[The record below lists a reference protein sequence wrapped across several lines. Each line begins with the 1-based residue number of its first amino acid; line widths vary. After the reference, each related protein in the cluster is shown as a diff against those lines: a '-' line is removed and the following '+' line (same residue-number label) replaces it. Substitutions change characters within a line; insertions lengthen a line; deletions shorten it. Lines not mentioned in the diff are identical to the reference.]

1 MMGIDGSLK
10 RMDSGNQNRGYV
22 ANATE
27 SMEQSMIIIINFQFK
42 QNTHSDREGCS

>member
-10 RMDSGNQNRGYV
+10 RIDSGNQNRGYV

-27 SMEQSMIIIINFQFK
+27 YM
-42 QNTHSDREGCS
+42 G

>member
-10 RMDSGNQNRGYV
+10 RIDSGNQNRGYV

-27 SMEQSMIIIINFQFK
+27 YMV
-42 QNTHSDREGCS
+42 